1 MIFAIIWRC
10 CTFASI
16 RLRGR
21 ERGLSE
27 AMTKSSRP
35 RTSGPTPCFQS
46 PTLRPQRLRFSTRP
60 LCQSR
65 YSLLVGSRPTLVK
78 TLFVFFSAVSET
90 KWCLLQAVAIL
101 SGPSFPPQKSHIF
114 AAAFVTPPTS
124 QQSPTVWGGNSPAN
138 NPSADHNSP
147 SCINFSDSKS
157 NKVNHKP
164 TCRVPQLENNAD
176 HSI

>member
-1 MIFAIIWRC
+1 
-10 CTFASI
+10 
-16 RLRGR
+16 
-21 ERGLSE
+21 
-27 AMTKSSRP
+27 MTKSSRP

-65 YSLLVGSRPTLVK
+65 YSLLVGSRPTL
-78 TLFVFFSAVSET
+78 
-90 KWCLLQAVAIL
+90 AVAIL